1 MDHTTINALLSGP
14 DGRLYGTVTGGSRP
28 ALFVF
33 DPRALE
39 FTHFLQV
46 PDDTPLDLGLQTGPD
61 GNLYGFTRS
70 TIYRLD
76 PQSLSI
82 DPIVEQHNGFTVAGP
97 ILGDRIFLPTNTA
110 CVRRRFSGDAMAEW
124 KNYEELRPDQL
135 EALID
140 KSPIA
145 FWPLGLLEH
154 HGWHLP
160 IGFDGIKAQRTCQRI
175 AKRTGASSYQPCGGA
190 AAAATTYLNGATTSL
205 LKRSPRYWTRLRVNC
220 STLACAPSY

>member
-14 DGRLYGTVTGGSRP
+14 DGRLYGTVTGGCRP

-39 FTHFLQV
+39 FTHFLHV

-82 DPIVEQHNGFTVAGP
+82 DPIVEQQNGFTVAGP
-97 ILGDRIFLPTNTA
+97 ILGDRIFFA
-110 CVRRRFSGDAMAEW
+110 H
-124 KNYEELRPDQL
+124 
-135 EALID
+135 
-140 KSPIA
+140 
-145 FWPLGLLEH
+145 EH
-154 HGWHLP
+154 RL
-160 IGFDGIKAQRTCQRI
+160 C
-175 AKRTGASSYQPCGGA
+175 
-190 AAAATTYLNGATTSL
+190 AATIF
-205 LKRSPRYWTRLRVNC
+205 
-220 STLACAPSY
+220 